1 MSKVRDRQTYRWT
14 EKEVNNAKSFH
25 SLEEMWFEDLASYLG
40 ENFGI
45 NNSGFDAK
53 IYRSEKIY
61 DGEVIDVKVIE
72 SQVVSG
78 EDELKEKSRAVKN
91 WFEKAKKQVLS
102 QLEDRE
108 QLKATGVKIKEK
120 SDGLKRA
127 LKQFLK
133 SHGQRW
139 QRGAIALVSQAKK
152 ALVSAPK

>member
-1 MSKVRDRQTYRWT
+1 MSLSRSQ
-14 EKEVNNAKSFH
+14 AK
-25 SLEEMWFEDLASYLG
+25 
-40 ENFGI
+40 
-45 NNSGFDAK
+45 
-53 IYRSEKIY
+53 
-61 DGEVIDVKVIE
+61 
-72 SQVVSG
+72 
-78 EDELKEKSRAVKN
+78 AVKN

-139 QRGAIALVSQAKK
+139 QRGAIALVSEAKK